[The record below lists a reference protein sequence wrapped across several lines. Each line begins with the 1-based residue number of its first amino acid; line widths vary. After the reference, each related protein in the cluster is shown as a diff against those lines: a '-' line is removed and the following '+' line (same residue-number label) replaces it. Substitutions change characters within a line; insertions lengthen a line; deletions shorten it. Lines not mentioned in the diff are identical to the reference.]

1 MQDQLSARVM
11 ILPVICASKM
21 THLTNFS
28 DNQHTWLLFRTFG
41 NIQKDI
47 RGTSRNP
54 IWIFLWLIPFR

>member
-11 ILPVICASKM
+11 ILPVICASNK

-28 DNQHTWLLFRTFG
+28 DNQHTWLLFLTFG

-47 RGTSRNP
+47 RSTATNN
-54 IWIFLWLIPFR
+54 IWMFLALIPFR